1 MAPMKNSPVKD
12 FNTFLKLNTY
22 AKTTKRMLLIVMEQ
36 SIEPSKS
43 VEESNISYWKVM
55 DHPYFA

>member
-1 MAPMKNSPVKD
+1 MKNNPVKD
-12 FNTFLKLNTY
+12 FNAFLKLNTY
-22 AKTTKRMLLIVMEQ
+22 AKTAKRMLPIVMEQ

-43 VEESNISYWKVM
+43 VEESNISCWKVM